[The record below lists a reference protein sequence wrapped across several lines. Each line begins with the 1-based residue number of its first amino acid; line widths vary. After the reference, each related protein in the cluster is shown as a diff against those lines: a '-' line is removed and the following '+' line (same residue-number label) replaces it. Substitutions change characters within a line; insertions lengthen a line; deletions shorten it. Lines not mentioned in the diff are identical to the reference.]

1 MYKPSDKMSD
11 LITSN
16 YKMLFA
22 MTRIGIPLGFGDK
35 TIDEVCRENNIDV
48 TTFLVIV
55 AFLLDDVN
63 YKTIDYKILSLK
75 EILNYLKN
83 SHDYFLNFR
92 LPNIREKLYNVVNQY
107 KNEISNELSKA
118 IIFYFDEYVA
128 EVRKHMEY
136 EDKMV
141 FPYIN
146 SLIKNAKKLD
156 YNIDI
161 FIRQHNHVEERM
173 TEFKNIIIKY
183 YPAKSTNE
191 INSVLFDIFACEE
204 DLFSHIDIE
213 DKLLVPVVQ
222 TLEKK
227 SKSK

>member
-227 SKSK
+227 LKSK